1 MLLSYLLATVTATT
15 TDGQDMTSTQSPTF
29 TSDAIDPAGSMASQ
43 VIVRDYQALAI
54 VLPIALLTIAITAI
68 LVGVGMYVCKAAVGR
83 DKSNET
89 DRGED
94 FQMHAKKLEMSSK
107 SLELSQSA
115 EYFGNRDPNG

>member
-29 TSDAIDPAGSMASQ
+29 TSAGSMASQ

-54 VLPIALLTIAITAI
+54 VLPIALLTIVITAI

-89 DRGED
+89 GCGED